1 MSLRRAWFHVKRQR
15 IQKPWCANRK
25 GFISVSSKIKW
36 GRIKQQFQPY
46 IANYA
51 MESKASKSRVMSV
64 YFISRHI
71 AGQVVYYS
79 GCLRMHALLWS
90 ICREFSKSTLG
101 QPPQTTSPCETDDNI
116 ILKYKSNRAFLL
128 KNELLFKRISLLTIL
143 LFICKFFMWP
153 GKQVIDSNAQK
164 TIVFH
169 PLDSIFSNC
178 HRQLARAFR

>member
-1 MSLRRAWFHVKRQR
+1 
-15 IQKPWCANRK
+15 
-25 GFISVSSKIKW
+25 
-36 GRIKQQFQPY
+36 
-46 IANYA
+46 

-90 ICREFSKSTLG
+90 ICREFSKSTLR
-101 QPPQTTSPCETDDNI
+101 QPPQTTSPCETDGNI

-128 KNELLFKRISLLTIL
+128 KNELLFKTISLLTIL
-143 LFICKFFMWP
+143 VFICKFFMWP

-164 TIVFH
+164 TSVFH

-178 HRQLARAFR
+178 ATNVPKILDLKSSSEQIFFRKLSLGAPVPVKCVPC

>member
-1 MSLRRAWFHVKRQR
+1 
-15 IQKPWCANRK
+15 
-25 GFISVSSKIKW
+25 
-36 GRIKQQFQPY
+36 
-46 IANYA
+46 

-90 ICREFSKSTLG
+90 ICREFSKSTLR
-101 QPPQTTSPCETDDNI
+101 QPPQTTSPCETDGNI

-128 KNELLFKRISLLTIL
+128 KNELLFKTISLLTIL
-143 LFICKFFMWP
+143 VFICKFFMWP

-164 TIVFH
+164 TSVFH
-169 PLDSIFSNC
+169 PLDSISLQLSQTIGPMCCLLINSIASHFAEWGVKKVSRHHLFSSVG
-178 HRQLARAFR
+178 